1 MNIQNSKTFATS
13 LCSVL
18 ITLLLSTQAIASDTP
33 PEKAVGISGAADA
46 VGTVDLTP
54 HTLPGATGD
63 YELRARAVGLAPGGA
78 IPSHPHA
85 GRPGV
90 VRVTKGT
97 VIEYRGSTTRT
108 LQPGDYWFENN
119 DTVHWFRNPSNTET
133 AELWVVDLVPKK
145 K

>member
-1 MNIQNSKTFATS
+1 MNIRRSKPFAIS
-13 LCSVL
+13 LGGVL
-18 ITLLLSTQAIASDTP
+18 VALLLSTQVAASDTP
-33 PEKAVGISGAADA
+33 PEKATGISGGAEAI
-46 VGTVDLTP
+46 GTVDLAP
-54 HTLPGATGD
+54 HSLPGTTGD
-63 YELRARAVGLAPGGA
+63 YELRARAVGIAPGGA

-97 VIEYRGSTTRT
+97 VIEYRGATSRT
-108 LQPGDYWFENN
+108 LQVGDYWFENN
-119 DTVHWFRNPSNTET
+119 DTVHWFRNPSTTEA